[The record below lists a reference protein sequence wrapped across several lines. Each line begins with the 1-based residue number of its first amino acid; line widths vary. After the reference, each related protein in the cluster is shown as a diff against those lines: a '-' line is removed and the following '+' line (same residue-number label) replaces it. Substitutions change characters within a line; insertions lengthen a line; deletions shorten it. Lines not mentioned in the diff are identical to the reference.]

1 MPDGGAVEEVN
12 ALELATRLRDLT
24 LAQLEAARTGQWE
37 TATEYLRQRG
47 EVLQRLQALDPGRLD
62 EPCRAAIAALLEE
75 VRALD
80 RELVAL
86 VETALEAAREE
97 QRTLERN
104 DAAARG
110 YRRALGAS
118 GAAGIVDRE
127 V

>member
-1 MPDGGAVEEVN
+1 VEGTN
-12 ALELATRLRDLT
+12 ALDLATRLRDLT

-37 TATEYLRQRG
+37 MATEYLQQRG
-47 EVLQRLQALDPGRLD
+47 LVLQRLHALDPARLD

-118 GAAGIVDRE
+118 GAAEIVDRE

>member
-47 EVLQRLQALDPGRLD
+47 EVLQRLQALDPERLD
-62 EPCRAAIAALLEE
+62 EPWRQAIAALLEE

>member
-1 MPDGGAVEEVN
+1 VEGTN
-12 ALELATRLRDLT
+12 ALDLATRLRDLT

-37 TATEYLRQRG
+37 MATEYLQQRG
-47 EVLQRLQALDPGRLD
+47 LVLQRLQALDPERLD
-62 EPCRAAIAALLEE
+62 EPWRQAIAALLEE

-118 GAAGIVDRE
+118 GAAEIVDRE